1 MSIVADVAAVVLGL
15 VFEWSGV
22 AKIASRDAWQVEGT
36 PFATGSVLVNR
47 IVRTTLPWLEVVLG
61 GLLILRVATP
71 VTGTVAVIVL
81 VAFTVSVVRV
91 LVSGQ
96 RPPCMCFGAT
106 RARPIS
112 WWSVVRNVALL
123 ACAVTTAVAA

>member
-1 MSIVADVAAVVLGL
+1 MNSVSGIAAVVLGL

-22 AKIASRDAWQVEGT
+22 AKLASRDAWQVEGT
-36 PFATGSVLVNR
+36 PFATASALANR

-61 GLLILRVATP
+61 GFLILRLAVT
-71 VTGTVAVIVL
+71 VTGTVAVVVL

-91 LVSGQ
+91 LASGQ

-123 ACAVTTAVAA
+123 VCAVTTVVAA